1 MTMTARDVSSMYAQI
16 VRGVPKEQSQYVTDE
31 ESSQEWDTIQGQV
44 NEILERNP
52 QAIFSIPNEM
62 PDADDDGEEPDAA
75 DTPEPQPDTGGD
87 EPDGA
92 EPPAEA
98 PDGDEQPAGQPEE
111 PPAQAPS
118 TPSADGGSGED
129 AS

>member
-31 ESSQEWDTIQGQV
+31 ESSQEWDTIQQQV
-44 NEILERNP
+44 TEILERNP

-62 PDADDDGEEPDAA
+62 PDADDDGEPTDAAETPDEPEPDAE
-75 DTPEPQPDTGGD
+75 D
-87 EPDGA
+87 
-92 EPPAEA
+92 PAEA
-98 PDGDEQPAGQPEE
+98 EEPETPDEQPAGQPEE